1 MMVKLDLLPEMKTM
15 TLQMVAQVLGGA
27 GCGGGQ
33 PQINNDCRT
42 CGICLIVF
50 VSRFQKHCFSFVYRC
65 CQLICL
71 LLILSCVV
79 CMLQVDRGEE
89 LEENLSLVHQNLFY
103 CSWDRVLI
111 EVAGRV
117 GLKSGQIVIYREA
130 FN

>member
-1 MMVKLDLLPEMKTM
+1 MYASGVT
-15 TLQMVAQVLGGA
+15 
-27 GCGGGQ
+27 
-33 PQINNDCRT
+33 
-42 CGICLIVF
+42 
-50 VSRFQKHCFSFVYRC
+50 
-65 CQLICL
+65 
-71 LLILSCVV
+71 
-79 CMLQVDRGEE
+79 GEE